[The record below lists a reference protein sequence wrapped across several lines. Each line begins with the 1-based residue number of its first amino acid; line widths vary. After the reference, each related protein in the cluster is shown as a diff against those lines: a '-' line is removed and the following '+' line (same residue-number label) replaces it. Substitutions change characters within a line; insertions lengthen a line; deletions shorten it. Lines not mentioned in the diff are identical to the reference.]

1 MKGAAMHNDPTR
13 RWLDYISGL
22 TWRRGQLDEA
32 SHLAFLRA
40 GSLGIDPQQA
50 FDQVA
55 HRIRE
60 AGDFPKPG
68 KLRRQLRRD
77 YEWVRNPVKV
87 KSGKFDTAIAKATF
101 NAPLAENLA
110 GRAKH
115 VSAEWVRRRSPIPV
129 SAITP
134 AEFLAALYP
143 RGERVVVLIGE
154 RDRGAIWSDDRIPFE
169 RLTLNR
175 YIRGCRNP
183 LFLPNPVDGLEHVNS
198 DGNLSLRSEPNITAF
213 RYAVL
218 ESDLMPAAQWLKIV
232 VQLPL
237 PIVSLTYSGGSSIHG
252 LVRVG
257 TKDKQGWDEVV
268 RQRLL
273 PNLVALGACRGSL
286 TAVRLTRLP
295 NCRRDETGKLQEL
308 LYLNPHACGEPIW
321 KGA

>member
-1 MKGAAMHNDPTR
+1 MKGASVHNDRTQ

-22 TWRRGQLDEA
+22 TWQRGQLDGS

-40 GSLGIDPQQA
+40 GSLRVDPQRA
-50 FDQVA
+50 FDEVA

-68 KLRRQLRRD
+68 KLRRQLRRG
-77 YEWVRNPVKV
+77 YEWVRNPAKV
-87 KSGKFDTAIAKATF
+87 KNCKFHAATTNATF
-101 NAPLAENLA
+101 NADLAENLA
-110 GRAKH
+110 GRVTD

-129 SAITP
+129 SATTP
-134 AEFLAALYP
+134 AEFLATLYP
-143 RGERVVVLIGE
+143 RGERVVVLTGE
-154 RDRGAIWSDDRIPFE
+154 RDRGAIWSDDRILVE
-169 RLTLNR
+169 RHTLNR

-218 ESDLMPAAQWLKIV
+218 ESDVVPAEQWLKIV

-237 PIVSLTYSGGSSIHG
+237 PIVALTYSGGSSIHG

-257 TKDKQGWDEVV
+257 AKDKQAWDEVV

-273 PNLVALGACRGSL
+273 TSLVALGACRGSL

-295 NCRRDETGKLQEL
+295 NCRREETGKLQEL